1 MTDNKTKKLLTTYLR
16 RLTNL
21 SGNNRAIFL
30 PRLSAEQF
38 LDIHELTFLNGRN
51 SFSIIQNLIIG
62 KNQTIAAE
70 LDSRMEAN
78 NIVSKKLKKLK
89 RLDEFLFDERG
100 TKDLHVGWPFV
111 HGRFMDGTLVR
122 CPLLYFPVELVLE
135 KGQWILQPRV
145 NAEITYNKSF
155 LLAYSFYNQ
164 TQPPTDALEEDF
176 QEADA
181 DSSVFRTFIYQSLQR
196 NNLEINFNPDNYRDE
211 LTPFK
216 TFKKDEFA
224 ATTEI
229 GRLKL
234 FPEAVLGI
242 FPQAGSSLVPDYLHL
257 IEDPHF
263 TDLEEIFAKKTEPT
277 SSQQANFLREVKEE
291 KVYTVFPMD
300 AWQENALKGVKLGN
314 SLVVQGPP
322 GTGKSQLISNLISDM
337 IANHKRV
344 LLVCQKRV
352 ALDVVYNRLKEKRLD
367 EFIGLVHDFKEDRRE
382 LYEKVSRQIERL
394 DEYKTRNNSLDAIQ
408 LERKFYDISR
418 RIDQLTEEL
427 ENFKTYLFDES
438 ECGISAKQLY
448 LLSHP
453 SEPAIE
459 LRQELTYFKW
469 QDAITFQRKL
479 KQYANLAARFSSSE
493 HAWYVRKSFA
503 GYSVRDLV
511 QIRTTLQ
518 EVGPWF
524 TRLNEDLRK
533 LVSTTLEL
541 DQCEAFLE
549 KKTSTH
555 EMLALLEDATV
566 FGNFQRMAGEADEDT
581 SLLWL
586 GNMEKMIVECF
597 DEEGPELTIASPQL
611 GQFQLALYRSM
622 KARRNVFGMLRWEL
636 FSTDKFL
643 IKRTLVA
650 NQLENSKAGFQE
662 LERKLDRRLNL
673 EHNLSKLRAVTW
685 LPEVPS
691 FASALEV
698 KRWFAGVQFATQAK
712 LLFGTLRGM
721 NNLINPVHHSH
732 TSFADTLRKFFDLLA
747 QLPPQQEKWTA
758 WLLPSQI
765 REIIADQQRSLLLS
779 QALQADFDALC
790 DFDTLEERLEPHE
803 RLVIQRLFEKTNTW
817 SDTIMESVFTNSVCL
832 AWIDHIEMKHPEL
845 RMVSSG
851 KIELIENELR
861 DLLGEKEAISSEILL
876 MRAREGVVEELQF
889 NRLNNRVTYR
899 DLNHQLVKKKK
910 IWPIRKVIS
919 EFEDDLFRLV
929 PCWMASPESVSSIF
943 PMTELFDLVIFDE
956 ASQCFAERGVP
967 ALYRGKQ
974 CMIAGDPQQLQPSDL
989 YVARWED
996 DSEEPEAELTS
1007 LLELGNR
1014 FLQRVMLQGHYR
1026 SQSPEL
1032 IAFSNQYFYENK
1044 LHLLPDCTTLNK
1056 PEPAIV
1062 YERVDGTWEDNCN
1075 LVEAQRVKDLVVTLT
1090 TELPGKE
1097 VGVITFNAP
1106 QQSLIQD
1113 LLELEERENQWVRP
1127 ASLFV
1132 KNIENVQGDEKDI
1145 IIFSVAYAADKQGR
1159 VSAQFG
1165 SLNQAGGENRLNV
1178 AVTRAREKIY
1188 VVTSIDSSDLQVADT
1203 RNAGPKLLQQYLL
1216 HARLTSSGARP
1227 ESVNFPV
1234 PHESAWYLKSKL
1246 RSELMTRFEAEE
1258 KFTFADFTFRKEGRY
1273 FGIIQTD
1280 DDSYF
1285 DSPSAKSSHGLWPR
1299 LLQDKRWKY
1308 KMVYSRNWW
1317 MDPDKFWN
1325 EIGKFNS

>member
-1 MTDNKTKKLLTTYLR
+1 VTSNKTKKLLTTYLR

-21 SGNNRAIFL
+21 SGNNRSIFL
-30 PRLSAEQF
+30 PRLNSEQF
-38 LDIHELTFLNGRN
+38 LDLHELTFLNAKN
-51 SFSIIQNLIIG
+51 SFSIIQNLIAG
-62 KNQTIAAE
+62 KTQSVAAE

-78 NIVSKKLKKLK
+78 NLVSKKLKKLK

-135 KGQWILQPRV
+135 KGQWILKPRV

-164 TQPPTDALEEDF
+164 TLPATDALEEDF
-176 QEADA
+176 QEADT

-211 LTPFK
+211 LT
-216 TFKKDEFA
+216 TFRAYKKDEFES
-224 ATTEI
+224 TTET

-242 FPQAGSSLVPDYLHL
+242 FPQAGSSLVPDYLQL
-257 IEDPHF
+257 IDDPHF
-263 TDLEEIFAKKTEPT
+263 TDLEEIFARKNEST
-277 SSQQANFLREVKEE
+277 SNQQTNFLREVREE
-291 KVYTVFPMD
+291 KVYAVFPMD

-382 LYEKVSRQIERL
+382 LYEKVSRQIDRL
-394 DEYKTRNNSLDAIQ
+394 DEYKSKNNSLDAIQ
-408 LERKFYDISR
+408 MERKFYEVSR
-418 RIDQLTEEL
+418 RIDHLTEEL

-448 LLSHP
+448 LLSKP
-453 SEPAIE
+453 TEPAVE
-459 LRQELTYFKW
+459 VKQELTHFKW
-469 QDAITFQRKL
+469 QAAVSFQKKL
-479 KQYANLAARFSSSE
+479 KQYAGLAERFLAES
-493 HAWYVRKSFA
+493 HAWRVRKSFA
-503 GYSVRDLV
+503 GYSVSDLV
-511 QIRTTLQ
+511 QIRQSLQ
-518 EVGPWF
+518 EVRPWF
-524 TRLNEDLRK
+524 ATLNEELKK
-533 LVSTTLEL
+533 LVSTTLEWS
-541 DQCEAFLE
+541 QCEAYLE
-549 KKTSTH
+549 KKTSMT

-566 FGNFQRMAGEADEDT
+566 YSNFQRMASEADEDT

-586 GNMEKMIVECF
+586 GNMEKMVVECF

-622 KARRNVFGMLRWEL
+622 KARRSIFGMVRWEL

-650 NQLENSKAGFQE
+650 NQLSNSKDGFKE

-673 EHNLSKLRAVTW
+673 EHNLSKLRAVAW
-685 LPEVPS
+685 LPEVPT
-691 FASALEV
+691 FVNALEV
-698 KRWFAGVQFATQAK
+698 KRWFASVQFATQAK
-712 LLFGTLRGM
+712 LLFGALRGIQ
-721 NNLINPVHHSH
+721 NLINPIHHSH
-732 TSFADTLRKFFDLLA
+732 LSFTGTITKFFGLLS
-747 QLPPQQEKWTA
+747 QLPPQQEKWSN

-765 REIIADQQRSLLLS
+765 REIIANEQHAQTLS
-779 QALQADFDALC
+779 QVLQSDFDALC
-790 DFDTLEERLEPHE
+790 DFDALHESLEPHE
-803 RLVIQRLFEKTNTW
+803 RLVIQRLFDKTSSWN
-817 SDTIMESVFTNSVCL
+817 DTLMESVFTNSVCL

-845 RMVSSG
+845 RIVSSG
-851 KIELIENELR
+851 KMELIENELR

-910 IWPIRKVIS
+910 IWPIRKVIA

-989 YVARWED
+989 YLARWED

-1026 SQSPEL
+1026 SRSPEL
-1032 IAFSNQYFYENK
+1032 IAFSNQHFYENK
-1044 LHLLPDCTTLNK
+1044 LHLLPDCSALNQ

-1062 YERVDGTWEDNCN
+1062 YERVDGTWENNCN
-1075 LVEAQRVKDLVVTLT
+1075 LAEAIHVKDLVVRLST
-1090 TELPGKE
+1090 TASDKE
-1097 VGVITFNAP
+1097 VGIITFNAP

-1113 LLELEERENQWVRP
+1113 LLDQEERENKWIRP
-1127 ASLFV
+1127 SSLFI
-1132 KNIENVQGDEKDI
+1132 KNIENVQGDERDI
-1145 IIFSVAYAADKQGR
+1145 IIFSVGYAADKNGR

-1165 SLNQAGGENRLNV
+1165 SLNQSGGENRLNV

-1188 VVTSIDSSDLQVADT
+1188 VVASIESTDLQVEDT
-1203 RNAGPKLLQQYLL
+1203 RNAGPKLLQRYLQQ
-1216 HARLTSSGARP
+1216 ARLISTGAYIDSP
-1227 ESVNFPV
+1227 GHPV
-1234 PHESAWYLKSKL
+1234 PHGPAWYLKSKL
-1246 RSELMTRFEAEE
+1246 RQELVTRYGVEE
-1258 KFTFADFTFRKEGRY
+1258 KFTFADFIFRKDSQY

-1280 DDSYF
+1280 DDYYF
-1285 DSPSAKSSHGLWPR
+1285 ESPSAKSSHGLLPR
-1299 LLQDKRWKY
+1299 LLQDKRWKH
-1308 KMVYSRNWW
+1308 KMIYSRNWW